1 MIGALTR
8 STHSYSYVVA
18 ELNIFCLL
26 ADPMAV
32 LKNTAHFAS
41 YMLHIQVNLEKY
53 KNRRIL

>member
-32 LKNTAHFAS
+32 LKNTAHFA
-41 YMLHIQVNLEKY
+41 
-53 KNRRIL
+53 